1 MKRTFVVCGLLWSV
15 WGVGCAGPDV
25 QVSRVAAGTATDLS
39 GRWNDT
45 DARLTSESLIQECF
59 ASAWIVNFMEEQGR
73 KPSIRVRS
81 VVNKTDEHIDAQVFI
96 KNIERALVNS
106 GKARVLAQE
115 GSELSAVDSEQERAV
130 SGKQS
135 DDTAV
140 SVGQETGADFV
151 VSVRVGSIL
160 DQVDGR
166 KTKFYKINFELISP
180 TTGEKAWMGDYE
192 IKKLVSQRSVGW

>member
-1 MKRTFVVCGLLWSV
+1 MKMCMLSAVVWMGV
-15 WGVGCAGPDV
+15 VGCAGPDV
-25 QVSRVAAGTATDLS
+25 QVSRVAAGTTTDLS

-59 ASAWIVNFMEEQGR
+59 ASPWITDFIQEQGR
-73 KPSIRVRS
+73 KPSIRVRQ

-106 GKARVLAQE
+106 GKAKVLAQE
-115 GSELSAVDSEQERAV
+115 GAELHAVDSEQDRAV

-140 SVGQETGADFV
+140 SVGQETGADYV
-151 VSVRVGSIL
+151 VSVRVGAVV
-160 DQVDGR
+160 DQREGR
-166 KTKFYKINFELISP
+166 KVKFYKINFELISP
-180 TTGEKAWMGDYE
+180 TSGEKAWIGDYE
-192 IKKLVSQRSVGW
+192 IKKMVNQRSVGW